1 MPAAL
6 LHGPEVHE
14 RDMIASSPRR
24 CGAAHAIAVV
34 AGLVT
39 CSFAASAQVQVKVL
53 ISGGFSGPYEK
64 LLPEFE
70 HTTGMKVVTGSGSS
84 QGSGP
89 QTIAAQ
95 LARGVPADVVI
106 LSREGLTEL
115 IGAKRIAAGTDV
127 DLAQTPIGV
136 AVRAGAAKPDVSTVD
151 AFKRVL
157 LAAKSIAVPSSTS
170 GIFLMNDVFPRL
182 GIAQKI
188 NVKPTPRGKGA
199 AAMVASGEADIAVMP
214 VSEIMHAPG
223 VDLAGVIA
231 EEIQLH
237 QVFAAAVVAGSK
249 EVDAAKRLIAFLA
262 SERAA
267 ATIRS
272 SGMEPPGKR
281 H

>member
-1 MPAAL
+1 MRRGSC
-6 LHGPEVHE
+6 H
-14 RDMIASSPRR
+14 RPRR
-24 CGAAHAIAVV
+24 SARDVLVRRVSASEGSHLGRLLGAVREAV
-34 AGLVT
+34 AGVRAHDGDRGRDGLR
-39 CSFAASAQVQVKVL
+39 FIAGNRA
-53 ISGGFSGPYEK
+53 
-64 LLPEFE
+64 
-70 HTTGMKVVTGSGSS
+70 
-84 QGSGP
+84 

-115 IGAKRIAAGTDV
+115 IGAKRIAAGTAV

-223 VDLAGVIA
+223 VDFAGVIA

-249 EVDAAKRLIAFLA
+249 EVDGARRLIAFLA
-262 SERAA
+262 SEAAA

-272 SGMEPPGKR
+272 SGMEPLGKR